1 MRVCLNGHSMQHPAL
16 SDFAS
21 VVTEAGVSVTFK
33 PTNSTY
39 TFYRLR
45 AGQDVARLGPVG
57 FSGVQH
63 AGRNTGDYPADEVQ
77 AMAQQIARNSVRP
90 FGQFKRR
97 KKPISERCAVTRLAA
112 TTT

>member
-1 MRVCLNGHSMQHPAL
+1 MQHPAR

-33 PTNSTY
+33 PTNSVY
-39 TFYRLR
+39 TFYRLA
-45 AGQDVARLGPVG
+45 AGEDVARLSPVA
-57 FSGVQH
+57 FAGVQH
-63 AGRNTGDYPADEVQ
+63 AGATPKTILPMRFKPWRSALL
-77 AMAQQIARNSVRP
+77 RNSVRP